1 MTSQRSKVV
10 GFTDPYMSVY
20 ATVLVRKS
28 FEASHP
34 SMRSL
39 KDLLALSTQGQ
50 LTIGTLNRGVLVRA
64 FKRTN
69 VSLYRMVWKQMQRS
83 RPSVFTKSNEE
94 GVSRIRSISFE
105 RGGLSASS
113 SSASS
118 SSSSSSPLSSYAFI
132 LPSPIGE
139 YISLQQPCDLN
150 TVGKFLIQKGY
161 CLAVAKDNVA
171 LRQRLNTGLR
181 LLQETGFLDALY
193 RKWWHERN
201 ECNAAEFFRSQ
212 KSYSVRNR
220 AVHDTQSSHGLVF
233 AKQLSSLK
241 IILAVILAMGNL

>member
-28 FEASHP
+28 FEASQP

-39 KDLLALSTQGQ
+39 KDLLSLSTQGQ

-94 GVSRIRSISFE
+94 GVSRIRSHTVE
-105 RGGLSASS
+105 GGDPSA
-113 SSASS
+113 
-118 SSSSSSPLSSYAFI
+118 SSSSSPLSSYAFI

-139 YISLQQPCDLN
+139 YISLQQPCDLT

-161 CLAVAKDNVA
+161 CLAVARNNVA
-171 LRQRLNTGLR
+171 LRLRLNTGLR

-220 AVHDTQSSHGLVF
+220 AVHDTQPSHGLVLS
-233 AKQLSSLK
+233 KQLSLLNT
-241 IILAVILAMGNL
+241 ILTVLLAMAVL